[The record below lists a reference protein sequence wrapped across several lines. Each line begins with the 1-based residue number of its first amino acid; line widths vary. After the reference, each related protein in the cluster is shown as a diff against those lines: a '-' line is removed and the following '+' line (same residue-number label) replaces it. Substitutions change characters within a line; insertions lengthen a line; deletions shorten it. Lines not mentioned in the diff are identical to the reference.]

1 MSLIKILVLS
11 ELYLQ
16 KAIPKIKKKY
26 ELFIMMSL
34 VIAYLLLVL
43 KILKHIMWV
52 VLRNQLIK
60 KKYYMI

>member
-16 KAIPKIKKKY
+16 KAIPKIKKNY